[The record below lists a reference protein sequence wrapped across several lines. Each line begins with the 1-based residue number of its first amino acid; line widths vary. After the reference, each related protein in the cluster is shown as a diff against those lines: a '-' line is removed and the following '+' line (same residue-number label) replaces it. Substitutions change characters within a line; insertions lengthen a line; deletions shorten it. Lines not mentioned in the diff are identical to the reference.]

1 MPTLDETMN
10 ASLPPSDGRPRSAAS
25 HQESLDERLTR
36 EAAAQIHGDAG
47 RQSLLAAAPVR
58 VQVDAV
64 DAHYGAVQALFGVSL
79 TVRRG
84 ETVAVLGGN
93 ASGKSTTLKSVLG
106 LVRPT
111 RGTVSLDG
119 ARIDGLGAAAIIARG
134 VASVPEG
141 RRVFP
146 EMSVY
151 ENLLMGAWP
160 RRKDKAAIAAALER
174 AYESFPRLAER
185 RNQAAGTLSGG
196 EQQML
201 ALARAW
207 LRDPTLVCIDE
218 PSMGLSPKFVDLV
231 YDVLFGWKDQG
242 ITILIV
248 EQNARIALELA
259 DRAYVLQHGKVV
271 LDGHSADLA
280 ADPSVQKAYLGAA

>member
-1 MPTLDETMN
+1 MRWTIPKSSRPIWAGSAPALFHRMHTLDKN
-10 ASLPPSDGRPRSAAS
+10 QPF
-25 HQESLDERLTR
+25 
-36 EAAAQIHGDAG
+36 
-47 RQSLLAAAPVR
+47 LL
-58 VQVDAV
+58 VDDIDV
-64 DAHYGAVQALFGVSL
+64 HYGAVQALFGVSL
-79 TVRRG
+79 HVQAG
-84 ETVAVLGGN
+84 EVVSVLGGN

-111 RGTVSLDG
+111 QGRILLDG
-119 ARIDGLGAAAIIARG
+119 RPIQGLPAPDVIDLG

-151 ENLLMGAWP
+151 ENLLMGAYP
-160 RRKDKAAIAAALER
+160 RRRDRQAIASDLEDV
-174 AYESFPRLAER
+174 YSLLPRLAQR
-185 RNQAAGTLSGG
+185 RQQAARTLSGG

-207 LRDPTLVCIDE
+207 LRRGRLICIDE

-231 YDVLFGWKDQG
+231 YEVLFRWKEAGQ
-242 ITILIV
+242 TILLV

-259 DRAYVLQHGKVV
+259 DRGYVLQHGHVI
-271 LDGHSADLA
+271 LQGTAAELSAD
-280 ADPSVQKAYLGAA
+280 